1 MITDNVS
8 AAEQIIYQFTEGA
21 SISAA
26 ENLWKTIKDKE
37 SVEKVF
43 IAAALAPKKV
53 MVANKLSEVLKNHGA
68 KLGSDDYNHSV
79 ARIIG
84 NMLLEAN
91 DYPFSAKLT
100 EKLGGK
106 STFTATKLTG
116 KAKEIQDANKNR
128 FSEDEINKYKSS
140 FVMTAA
146 RKVSAAEKG
155 KKTEMVGASE
165 DESEVATAIGAAA
178 RAVKKH

>member
-1 MITDNVS
+1 MNIDTASV
-8 AAEQIIYQFTEGA
+8 AEQIINQFTEGA

-37 SVEKVF
+37 SVEKAF

-53 MVANKLSEVLKNHGA
+53 LVANKLSEVLKNQGA

-140 FVMTAA
+140 FVMKAA
-146 RKVSAAEKG
+146 NRASAAEIG
-155 KKTEMVGASE
+155 KKAGKAGASK
-165 DESEVATAIGAAA
+165 DESEAAA
-178 RAVKKH
+178 AMEAASKAVVKH